1 VVINGRDIR
10 IDPWAVEYGAETP
23 GASLPAED
31 DAQVDIAVEC
41 AGWRPITVSPSESGR
56 PMLFV
61 DGVRRIEQ
69 RLVVTVGERMLHGA
83 IGSYGVGVVHAADG
97 HAAFGNYRVGR
108 LVIFGSGEHPGA
120 ALTLGPELVFEPIAA
135 ADDDPDAPVRALH
148 AQMRMAEEL
157 FANGLASEEALVVVD
172 GPLNISGPTAGGAVG
187 FIKRLHR
194 LYVPPAQ
201 LAVVSSLPAGA
212 RSPLFLIRS
221 AGRFGRYAW
230 FLRLGQPL
238 RMESAFTGI
247 VRLEIAESIGLDG
260 ALKLASEITA
270 RLPRFVP
277 SRTRDPRAPQN
288 LLPIGALEHYLRHQ
302 LGDARLIQRRLAT
315 FLATEPVNV

>member
-1 VVINGRDIR
+1 
-10 IDPWAVEYGAETP
+10 
-23 GASLPAED
+23 
-31 DAQVDIAVEC
+31 
-41 AGWRPITVSPSESGR
+41 
-56 PMLFV
+56 
-61 DGVRRIEQ
+61 
-69 RLVVTVGERMLHGA
+69 
-83 IGSYGVGVVHAADG
+83 VVHAQDG
-97 HAAFGNYRVGR
+97 HASFGDYRVGR
-108 LVIFGSGEHPGA
+108 LMIFGSGEHPGS
-120 ALTLGPELVFEPIAA
+120 ALTLGPGLVYEPVAA

-148 AQMRMAEEL
+148 AGMRAAEEQ
-157 FANGLASEEALVVVD
+157 FANRLVADDALVIVD
-172 GPLNISGPTAGGAVG
+172 GPLNISQPGSGGVAG

-201 LAVVSSLPAGA
+201 LSVVSSLPARA

-247 VRLEIAESIGLDG
+247 VRLEVAESVGLAG
-260 ALKLASEITA
+260 ALALANEITA
-270 RLPRFVP
+270 RLPQFVP

-315 FLATEPVNV
+315 FLAAEPLNV